1 MAQQDYLTLGEAL
14 VLLKVKPTTVY
25 SYVSRGLIRRIP
37 QSDPRKSRYA
47 REDVDRLASR
57 KRGRMGSVA
66 AAASSMR
73 WGEPVVQSTVTHI
86 AHSGPVY
93 RNRSAIDLAN
103 SGATFE
109 SVALLLYTGLW
120 QEDALPWP
128 TVVTP
133 VDLAPFLAA
142 HKGPVGPADIGNL
155 LAIVTLALGMKGR
168 GAIEMNEGNSVAA
181 ARMIVMTMIG
191 CIGLLLPAHNFVERQ
206 PGETIAGYVLRA
218 SGAKNTPAARSAI
231 NSAMIVLA
239 DHELASATFTA
250 RVAASTNATLF
261 NCVAA
266 AISSHLGFTVGT
278 ATNSI
283 ERELL
288 GGLKSKK
295 LVEAL
300 ELIRDYGANRFG
312 FNHPLYSEG
321 DPRAE
326 LILETARKL
335 IDSRNALA
343 NIFPFLDTVRKSGA
357 KPGVALALAVL
368 TRALGMAP
376 GSATVL
382 WILARSTGWV
392 AHALEQRSQAFM
404 MRPRA
409 RYGG

>member
-1 MAQQDYLTLGEAL
+1 MTQKDYLTLKEAL
-14 VLLKVKPTTVY
+14 VRLKVKPTTIY

-37 QSDPRKSRYA
+37 QSDPRKSSYA

-57 KRGRMGSVA
+57 KRGRIGSA
-66 AAASSMR
+66 AAAESSMR
-73 WGEPVVQSTVTHI
+73 WGEPVIQSTITYIGH
-86 AHSGPVY
+86 AGPVY
-93 RNRSAIDLAN
+93 RNRSAIELAN

-120 QEDALPWP
+120 QEDPPPWP
-128 TVVTP
+128 TVTTP
-133 VDLAPFLAA
+133 EDLAPFLAA
-142 HKGPVGPADIGNL
+142 HQGPVSPEDIGNL
-155 LAIVTLALGMKGR
+155 LAMVTLALGMKGR

-181 ARMIVMTMIG
+181 ARMIVLTMIG
-191 CIGLLLPAHNFVERQ
+191 CIGLLLPARKFVARLPAESV
-206 PGETIAGYVLRA
+206 AAYVLRA
-218 SGAKNTPAARSAI
+218 SGAKDSPAARRAV
-231 NSAMIVLA
+231 NAAMIVLS
-239 DHELASATFTA
+239 DHELAAATFTA

-266 AISSHLGFTVGT
+266 AISSHVGFTVGT

-283 ERELL
+283 ETQLL
-288 GGLKSKK
+288 DELKSKK
-295 LVEAL
+295 LIEAL

-326 LILETARKL
+326 LILETARTL
-335 IDSRNALA
+335 IDSRSALA

-357 KPGVALALAVL
+357 RPGVALALAVL
-368 TRALGMAP
+368 TRALGMTP